1 MDADNLVTRMA
12 RFSLDRKVTM
22 LVLFLTIV
30 AVGVISTGRLP
41 LEMNPRGLEGHY
53 MSVNVRWN
61 VGVPPETMDKIGL
74 PLEEELSTLRE
85 VVEEGFNAADQKTEE
100 LRQEVD
106 ASFHGTAAFRS
117 RRCRRATAE
126 RVCNAGF

>member
-1 MDADNLVTRMA
+1 VRDSYQQRFFSAESRGWQKCRGKGWLARMSRPAEKIALLEASLEKKENDIKVLQLATR
-12 RFSLDRKVTM
+12 R
-22 LVLFLTIV
+22 
-30 AVGVISTGRLP
+30 
-41 LEMNPRGLEGHY
+41 
-53 MSVNVRWN
+53 
-61 VGVPPETMDKIGL
+61 
-74 PLEEELSTLRE
+74 LEEELSTLRE
-85 VVEEGFNAADQKTEE
+85 IVEEGFNAADQKTEE